1 MMGSILT
8 QIQALYNKLPQ
19 SEQKVARYIL
29 DHPEEAATMS
39 IHELAIRS
47 ETSGAS
53 VVRFCQSLH
62 VDGFPQLKVRLSLDM
77 AKNERPAY
85 YDFDPSD
92 QTDSIIKKT
101 LSNSVQALQDTAAS
115 LDSQMI
121 DHIVEAMAKAPA
133 IYSFGIGA
141 SSVVAEDIAQKWM
154 RLGKTAFAFHD
165 LHVLAVNIANAPV
178 GSVFIGVSYSGKT
191 HEVVQSTKLANTY
204 QLTTVGISHYGDHE
218 LAATAKYMLSI
229 AHAPE
234 AVFRSAATSSRLAQ
248 LLAVDTLF
256 FAYASSQ
263 HDATIKQLTETS
275 QAIRV
280 LQQHSSR
287 K

>member
-8 QIQALYNKLPQ
+8 QIQAIYDSLSQ

-29 DHPEEAATMS
+29 DHPEEVTNIS
-39 IHELAIRS
+39 IHDLAVKA

-53 VVRFCQSLH
+53 VVRFCNSLQ

-77 AKNERPAY
+77 AKHERPTY
-85 YDFDPSD
+85 YDFDPND
-92 QTDSIIKKT
+92 TTDSIIKKT
-101 LSNSVQALQDTAAS
+101 MSNSIQALQDTAEA
-115 LDSQMI
+115 LDSNMVNQI
-121 DHIVEAMAKAPA
+121 AAAMAKAPA
-133 IYSFGIGA
+133 IYTYGIGA
-141 SSVVAEDIAQKWM
+141 SLVVAEDIAQKWM

-165 LHVLAVNIANAPV
+165 LHVLAVNIANASS

-191 HEVVQSTKLANTY
+191 KEVIQSVKLANEY
-204 QLTTVGISHYGDHE
+204 DLVTVGISRYGEHE
-218 LAATAKYMLSI
+218 LRNNATYMLNV

-256 FAYASSQ
+256 FAYASTQ
-263 HDATIKQLTETS
+263 HDETIRHLSDTS
-275 QAIRV
+275 QAIRI
-280 LQQHSSR
+280 LREHS
-287 K
+287 

>member
-29 DHPEEAATMS
+29 DHPEDAAKIS
-39 IHELAIRS
+39 IHELAVKS
-47 ETSGAS
+47 ETSGSS

-77 AKNERPAY
+77 AKNERPTY

-92 QTDSIIKKT
+92 ETKSIIKKT
-101 LSNSVQALQDTAAS
+101 LSNSVQALQDTATS
-115 LDSQMI
+115 LNSHTI
-121 DHIVEAMAKAPA
+121 DQIVEAMVQAPA

-154 RLGKTAFAFHD
+154 RLGKTAFSFHD
-165 LHVLAVNIANAPV
+165 LHVLAVNIANAPP

-191 HEVVQSTKLANTY
+191 NEVVQSTRLANKY
-204 QLTTVGISHYGDHE
+204 KLTTVGIARYGDHE
-218 LAATAKYMLSI
+218 LSATAKYMLSI

-256 FAYASSQ
+256 FAYASLQ
-263 HDATIKQLTETS
+263 HDATIKQLTETN
-275 QAIRV
+275 QAIRI
-280 LQQHSSR
+280 LYQQS
-287 K
+287 